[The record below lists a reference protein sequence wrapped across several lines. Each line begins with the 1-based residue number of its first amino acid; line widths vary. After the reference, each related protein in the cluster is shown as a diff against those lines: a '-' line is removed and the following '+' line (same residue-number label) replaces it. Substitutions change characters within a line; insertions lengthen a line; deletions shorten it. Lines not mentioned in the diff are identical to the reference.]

1 MLLGQDRTRH
11 RGSVFQVG
19 EILQRSSPGMPF
31 KSCFRVHQWRGVE
44 NARVE
49 TFGPQDD
56 RVKYKPTDKKSSH
69 QNEATGPKCTSKS
82 VSSLLGWEEEG
93 PSLSWKSK
101 RFQQVKKK
109 FTN

>member
-1 MLLGQDRTRH
+1 MFLLCVFWGCRIKKARLNQVMQFKVIRIKDVVGTRH

-31 KSCFRVHQWRGVE
+31 KLCFRVHQWRGVE

-56 RVKYKPTDKKSSH
+56 RVKYKPTDKNSSH
-69 QNEATGPKCTSKS
+69 QNEATGP
-82 VSSLLGWEEEG
+82 
-93 PSLSWKSK
+93 
-101 RFQQVKKK
+101 
-109 FTN
+109 